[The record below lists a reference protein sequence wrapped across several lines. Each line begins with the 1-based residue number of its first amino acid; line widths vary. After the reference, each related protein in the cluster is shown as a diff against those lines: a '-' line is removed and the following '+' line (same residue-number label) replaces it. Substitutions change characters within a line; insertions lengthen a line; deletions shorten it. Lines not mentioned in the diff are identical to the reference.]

1 MTTVRQS
8 GLRKRS
14 SAFSPQQGSYQM
26 TLCSELIL
34 LASVLFVS
42 CRARK
47 MKRLLGF
54 CGSDT
59 QWQNLPPSPVLKRK
73 QPLKKKLKTLRE
85 DLGTFQFM
93 KPSGALEFAGWFLW
107 QFKIWT
113 EHAPTITTTTTIPPY
128 WIVRFSF
135 YIDTQEANLLNL
147 LDNL

>member
-8 GLRKRS
+8 GLRKGS
-14 SAFSPQQGSYQM
+14 SAFPPQQGSYQM

-73 QPLKKKLKTLRE
+73 QPLKKKIENFKRRFRNLPVYETIWCFGVCRLV
-85 DLGTFQFM
+85 
-93 KPSGALEFAGWFLW
+93 ALTVQNLDQACR
-107 QFKIWT
+107 
-113 EHAPTITTTTTIPPY
+113 HHHHHH
-128 WIVRFSF
+128 SS
-135 YIDTQEANLLNL
+135 LLNSSI
-147 LDNL
+147 